1 MKISKL
7 WLVIIPVL
15 FCIGAYF
22 ATESHIKVIELQTK
36 VDTFDAEIKGLTNMQ
51 KNQMEF
57 STLQATINQLTFC
70 LQATQIENEELS
82 STLRNAYQEVNLLRM
97 NIQQMGMF
105 IGQLLEDNS
114 VLKEKI
120 QELETKE
127 KST

>member
-22 ATESHIKVIELQTK
+22 ATEGHIKTIELQTK

-57 STLQATINQLTFC
+57 STLQTTINQLTFC

-114 VLKEKI
+114 VLKE
-120 QELETKE
+120 QLEMKE